1 MQHKAILFSS
11 LVLVSGAAVA
21 QSAVLEGVAKQAA
34 KDTATS
40 VAPGAVKGVEQAGQV
55 VNQAQQVQQGVQS
68 APAVL
73 KDQAQDAVKDAAQQ
87 KLEQAV
93 PAEVKQGAET
103 LNANKEKVTELKGKV
118 DAAPKSTGEAA
129 KAVKG
134 KAKQKAA
141 AKALDLLN

>member
-11 LVLVSGAAVA
+11 LVLVSGAALA

-34 KDTATS
+34 KETATS
-40 VAPGAVKGVEQAGQV
+40 VAPGAVKSAEQAGQV
-55 VNQAQQVQQGVQS
+55 INQAQQVQQGVQN

-129 KAVKG
+129 KAVEG

>member
-11 LVLVSGAAVA
+11 LVLVSGAVFA

-40 VAPGAVKGVEQAGQV
+40 VAPGAVKGVEQAGQA
-55 VNQAQQVQQGVQS
+55 VNQVQQVQQGVQS

-103 LNANKEKVTELKGKV
+103 LKANKEKVTELKGKV
-118 DAAPKSTGEAA
+118 DAAPKSTGEAV

>member
-11 LVLVSGAAVA
+11 LVLVSGAAFA

-40 VAPGAVKGVEQAGQV
+40 VAPGAVKGVEQAGQAA
-55 VNQAQQVQQGVQS
+55 NQVQQVQQGVQS

-73 KDQAQDAVKDAAQQ
+73 KDQAQEVVKDAAQQ

-103 LNANKEKVTELKGKV
+103 LKANKEKVTELKGKV
-118 DAAPKSTGEAA
+118 DAAPKSTGEAV

>member
-11 LVLVSGAAVA
+11 LVLVSGAAFA

-40 VAPGAVKGVEQAGQV
+40 VAPGAVKGAEQAGQA
-55 VNQAQQVQQGVQS
+55 VNQVQQVQQGVQS

-93 PAEVKQGAET
+93 PSEVKQGAET
-103 LNANKEKVTELKGKV
+103 LKDNKEKVTELKGKL
-118 DAAPKSTGEAA
+118 DAAPKSTGEVT

>member
-11 LVLVSGAAVA
+11 LVFVSGAAFA

-40 VAPGAVKGVEQAGQV
+40 VAPGAVRGVEQAGQA
-55 VNQAQQVQQGVQS
+55 VNQVQQVQQGVQS

-118 DAAPKSTGEAA
+118 DAAPKSTGEAV

>member
-11 LVLVSGAAVA
+11 LVLVSGAAFA

-40 VAPGAVKGVEQAGQV
+40 VASGAVKGVEQAGQA
-55 VNQAQQVQQGVQS
+55 VNQVQQVQQGVQ